1 MQVTNLLV
9 RFKADEDPEL
19 IEVLAE
25 EICKHI
31 KKFQVDQI
39 LSILANLRHTLSP
52 TVLEVYKVVNQE
64 FSERLHDGYNSK
76 DANLYVKPEDL
87 IKILTLLLDHNQM
100 SEEMKHAFNHY
111 LEMNLDSL
119 NYEWLSEM
127 AVIHA
132 AK

>member
-1 MQVTNLLV
+1 MQILTDTDNFVQVTNLLV

-31 KKFQVDQI
+31 KNFQVDQI

-76 DANLYVKPEDL
+76 NANLY
-87 IKILTLLLDHNQM
+87 I
-100 SEEMKHAFNHY
+100 
-111 LEMNLDSL
+111 
-119 NYEWLSEM
+119 
-127 AVIHA
+127 
-132 AK
+132 